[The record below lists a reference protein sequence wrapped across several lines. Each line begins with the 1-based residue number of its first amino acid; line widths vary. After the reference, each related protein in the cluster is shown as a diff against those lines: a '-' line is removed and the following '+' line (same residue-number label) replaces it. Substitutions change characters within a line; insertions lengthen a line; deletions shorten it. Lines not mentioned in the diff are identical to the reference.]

1 MSVKAGQAQ
10 DDQGAVKGLLWDR
23 RLLVLGLE
31 VGLFVAHGIDI
42 VVVKGLL
49 GAFHRLPP
57 IPEGC

>member
-1 MSVKAGQAQ
+1 LA

-57 IPEGC
+57 IPRGC